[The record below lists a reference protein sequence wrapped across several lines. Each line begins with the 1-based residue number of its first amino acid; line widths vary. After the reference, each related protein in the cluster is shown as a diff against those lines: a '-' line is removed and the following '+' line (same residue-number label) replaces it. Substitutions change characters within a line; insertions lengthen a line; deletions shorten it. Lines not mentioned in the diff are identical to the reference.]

1 MKKNRF
7 SMKKAIKQ
15 GFLRLLTIFVMLVFF
30 YPIFT
35 AVITSFKTNQE
46 ISQSVMALPAKFS
59 VENYVS
65 AMERSNFM
73 RALLNTCIV
82 TFPSVA
88 IIVICGAMGGYTI
101 ARNSERKKAFRMMDK
116 IYLGSLMI
124 PFQIMMVPVYKI
136 YKTLHLQNSLF
147 GMVLILTGT
156 SIAYSTFLYV
166 GFVKSIPRE
175 MEEAAKIDGCGP
187 YKVFFQVV
195 FPLLK
200 PVTATV
206 AALHV
211 MWLWN
216 DFNIAL
222 IILQKDEV
230 RTLTVKQYYFFG
242 QYTTEYGMAFASAIS
257 SMIPVLLFFL
267 LAQKYLIEGVSA
279 GAVKN

>member
-1 MKKNRF
+1 MRKKGNY
-7 SMKKAIKQ
+7 KKKKIKK
-15 GFLRLLTIFVMLVFF
+15 GLLCLGTVFVMCMFF

-35 AVITSFKTNQE
+35 AVITSLKTNRE
-46 ISQSVMALPAKFS
+46 ISQSVMALPQKLNF
-59 VENYVS
+59 ENYVI
-65 AMERSNFM
+65 AMERSDFG
-73 RALLNTCIV
+73 RALINTCIV

-88 IIVICGAMGGYTI
+88 CIIICGAMGGYAI
-101 ARNSERKKAFRMMDK
+101 ARNANRNRVFRALDK
-116 IYLGSLMI
+116 IYLASLML
-124 PFQIMMVPVYKI
+124 PFQIMMIPTYKI
-136 YKTLHLQNSLF
+136 IKTLHLQNSLF
-147 GMVLILTGT
+147 GMILLLTGI
-156 SIAYSTFLYV
+156 SIAYATFLYV
-166 GFVKSIPRE
+166 GFVKSIPKE
-175 MEEAAKIDGCGP
+175 MEEAAEIDGCGP

-211 MWLWN
+211 LWLWN

-222 IILQKDEV
+222 IVLQKEQV

-242 QYTTEYGMAFASAIS
+242 QYTTEYGLAFASAIV

>member
-1 MKKNRF
+1 MKKKR
-7 SMKKAIKQ
+7 KKLLL
-15 GFLRLLTIFVMLVFF
+15 GLLTVFVMAVFA

-35 AVITSFKTNQE
+35 AVITSFKTNRE
-46 ISQSVMALPAKFS
+46 ISQSVMALPEAWNL
-59 VENYVS
+59 ENYIT
-65 AMERSNFM
+65 AMKRSNFQQ
-73 RALLNTCIV
+73 ALWNTCIV
-82 TFPSVA
+82 TFPSVLM
-88 IIVICGAMGGYTI
+88 IVICGAMGGYTI
-101 ARNSERKKAFRMMDK
+101 ARNSGKKKLFGRIDK
-116 IYLGSLMI
+116 VYLGSLMI

-136 YKTLHLQNSLF
+136 YKTLNLQNSLF
-147 GMVLILTGT
+147 GMMLILTGT
-156 SIAYSTFLYV
+156 SVAYATFLYT
-166 GFVKSIPRE
+166 GFVKSISKE
-175 MEEAAKIDGCGP
+175 MEEAAQIDGCGP
-187 YKVFFQVV
+187 YKVFFQVI

-242 QYTTEYGMAFASAIS
+242 QYTSEYGMAFASAIL
-257 SMIPVLLFFL
+257 SMIPVLIFFL
-267 LAQKYLIEGVSA
+267 CAQKYLIEGVSA